1 MSNETQ
7 RELANQF
14 QKMHTEKKILLLPN
28 AWDAGGAVI
37 FEKDGFS
44 AIGTSSAGISY
55 SLGYPDGEY
64 ISFDDIVDTTKKI
77 KKRISIPL
85 SVDVERGYGKDITAT
100 VQNIRMVI
108 EEGAV
113 GINLEDGLLNSQGL
127 VDMKKQCD
135 LISEISKL
143 KDTLGINFV
152 INARTDAYWL
162 NLSADKNVLFEQTIQ
177 RANLYLKAGADC
189 IFVPGI
195 LDIEEIKMFVDEI
208 NGPLNIII
216 TPNTP
221 SIDFLEKLGVAR
233 VSSGSAPARASFALI
248 KNISN
253 ELHQQGTYSNI
264 FKTNIAYDK
273 LNCIFKD
280 ED

>member
-1 MSNETQ
+1 MSKETQ

-14 QKMHTEKKILLLPN
+14 QKMHTEKKILVLPN

-100 VQNIRMVI
+100 VQNIRIVI

-127 VDMKKQCD
+127 VDITKQCD

-143 KDTLGINFV
+143 KDALGINFV

-162 NLSADKNVLFEQTIQ
+162 NLSTDKNVLFEQTVQ

-208 NGPLNIII
+208 NGPINIII

-233 VSSGSAPARASFALI
+233 VSSGSAPARASYAQL

-253 ELHQQGTYSNI
+253 ELHNLGTYSNI

-273 LNCIFKD
+273 LNSIFKD

>member
-1 MSNETQ
+1 MSKESQ
-7 RELANQF
+7 IKLANEF
-14 QKMHTEKKILLLPN
+14 QKMHGDKKILVLPN

-37 FEKDGFS
+37 FEKEGFT

-64 ISFDDIVDTTKKI
+64 ISFDDILDTTKKI

-85 SVDVERGYGKDITAT
+85 SIDVERGYGDTPNRI
-100 VQNIRMVI
+100 VQNIQSII

-113 GINLEDGLLNSQGL
+113 GINLEDGLLNSKGL
-127 VDMKKQCD
+127 VSIEDQCL
-135 LISEISKL
+135 LISQISTL

-162 NLSADKNVLFEQTIQ
+162 NLDTNKNNLLEETIK
-177 RANLYLKAGADC
+177 RANLYLEAGADC

-195 LDIEEIKMFVDEI
+195 LDIEEIKMFVDQI
-208 NGPLNIII
+208 NGPINIII

-233 VSSGSAPARASFALI
+233 VSSGSAPARATYAVL

-253 ELHQQGTYSNI
+253 ELHNFGTYSNI
-264 FKTNIAYDK
+264 FKTNIAYDT
-273 LNCIFKD
+273 LNSIFKD
-280 ED
+280 KD